1 MQPFSGISAEE
12 AGLVVAELKK
22 IYPHI
27 VLKNTMPLPA
37 FAFYTPR
44 KRYRADSLIHYLDEL
59 TAEKH
64 ITLGLTNMDISTT
77 KNGIADW
84 GVMGLGYCPGKAC
97 IASTYRLSENKRKQQ
112 FFKVAIH
119 ELGHTEG
126 LAHCPEKTC
135 FMRDAKGG
143 NPINEEKEIL

>member
-1 MQPFSGISAEE
+1 
-12 AGLVVAELKK
+12 
-22 IYPHI
+22 
-27 VLKNTMPLPA
+27 
-37 FAFYTPR
+37 
-44 KRYRADSLIHYLDEL
+44 
-59 TAEKH
+59 
-64 ITLGLTNMDISTT
+64 
-77 KNGIADW
+77 
-84 GVMGLGYCPGKAC
+84 MGLGYCPGKAC

-143 NPINEEKEIL
+143 NPINEEKEFCESCARQLNKRGWNFNGSID